1 MNQSNKL
8 ETNLKALLDEQSEKN
23 FKSRQL
29 IDLWSKYSIAAG
41 GLTVILAVG
50 LIFFYLLYVVFPMF
64 LSASMEQR
72 EGSYSVP
79 LEPSNILVSEVDEYG
94 EMIASVTKDGF
105 VVFTPLGE
113 KIAQQYEQGELQP
126 FQLHEDLGQID
137 AVTTVSHELGRKVF
151 LSGNQALVA
160 AIKYK
165 LEYPNGVRKLVPYLD
180 YPFGKVLV
188 PVHNFGES
196 ESFNRVT
203 AFLDE
208 TQLSIAI
215 ANDQRVVVSRYDV
228 EESFLS
234 DEINLELA
242 GQPSQVLT
250 SPIESLHFGEDNRTL
265 FVSQQKGS
273 VLHYVVS
280 DDSLEENSVLEI
292 GSPISASSMLLGK
305 ISLLVGTE
313 NGDIHQVFL
322 LRDEKNEYKL
332 VKVRQFKMA
341 DAAIVSLVPEHRRKG
356 FVALDANSLLG
367 VFYTTSERQL
377 LTQQLPSGIEQLAI
391 NARANVLMAGAA
403 GQYQLY
409 SIDNEH
415 PEVSWS
421 ALWQDVWYESYP
433 EPDMIWQ
440 SSASTNDFEPKFSLS
455 PLTFGTLKAAFYAM
469 LFSIPLAIA
478 GAIFTAYFMTPEMRK
493 IVKPT
498 IEIMEALPT
507 VILGFLAGLW
517 LAPIVESNLAGV
529 FGVLFFMPFA
539 ILAFGLAIAYTPQS
553 LRNRISSGWQAALLV
568 PIVIL
573 VGWMSLGMGEFFDA
587 WFFDGNMRDW
597 VSDDVNGLGINFD
610 QRNALVVG
618 IAMGFAVIPTIFSI
632 TEDAVFSVPKH
643 LVNGSLALGATPWQ
657 TVTRV
662 VIPTASPG
670 MFSAVMIGFGRAVG
684 ETIIVLMATGN
695 TPIMDLNIFEG
706 MRTLSANIAVEMPES
721 EVGSTHF
728 RVLFLASFVLF
739 IFTFFFNT
747 FAEVIRQRLRAKYG
761 SL

>member
-8 ETNLKALLDEQSEKN
+8 ETNLKELLDEQSEKN
-23 FKSRQL
+23 FKARQL
-29 IDLWSKYSIAAG
+29 KDLWSKYSIAAG
-41 GLTVILAVG
+41 GLTVILAVV

-72 EGSYSVP
+72 EGQYRVEQDP
-79 LEPSNILVSEVDEYG
+79 ENIALSEVDEYG

-113 KIAQQYEQGELQP
+113 KIAQQYEEGELQP
-126 FQLHEDLGQID
+126 KQLHEELSQID
-137 AVTTVSHELGRKVF
+137 AVTTISHELGRKVF
-151 LSGNQALVA
+151 LSGNKALVA

-165 LEYPNGVRKLVPYLD
+165 LEYPNGVRKLVPYID
-180 YPFGKVLV
+180 YPFGKELIS
-188 PVHNFGES
+188 VHEFGET
-196 ESFNRVT
+196 EAFNRIS
-203 AFLDE
+203 AFIDD
-208 TQLSIAI
+208 TQIAIAI
-215 ANDQRVVVSRYDV
+215 ANDNRVVVSRFDV
-228 EESFLS
+228 EESFLDDTIS
-234 DEINLELA
+234 LNLS
-242 GQPSQVLT
+242 GQPSLAFT
-250 SPIESLHFGEDNRTL
+250 DALESVHFGEDTSTL
-265 FVSQQKGS
+265 FVTQKKGAI
-273 VLHYVVS
+273 LHYTVS
-280 DDSLEENSVLEI
+280 DETLTESSKLEMENPLTA
-292 GSPISASSMLLGK
+292 SAMLLGK

-313 NGDIHQVFL
+313 AGNIHQVFL
-322 LRDEKNEYKL
+322 LRQEDNSYKL
-332 VKVRQFKMA
+332 VRVRNFKLA
-341 DAAIVSLVPEHRRKG
+341 EAPISRIVPEHRRKG
-356 FVALDANSLLG
+356 FLAIDANHYLG
-367 VFYTTSERQL
+367 VFYTTSQRKL
-377 LTQQLPSGIEQLAI
+377 LTQQLPTVDQVAI
-391 NARANVLMAGAA
+391 NARANVLLAGAA

-433 EPDMIWQ
+433 EPDKIWQ

-455 PLTFGTLKAAFYAM
+455 PLTFGTLKAALYAM

-529 FGVLFFMPFA
+529 FGLIFFMPFS

-553 LRNRISSGWQAALLV
+553 LRNRISAGWQAALLV
-568 PIVIL
+568 PIVII
-573 VGWMSLGMGEFFDA
+573 VGWMSLGMGELFDA
-587 WFFDGNMRDW
+587 WFFNGNMRDW
-597 VSDDVNGLGINFD
+597 VSDEENGLGINFD

-695 TPIMDLNIFEG
+695 TPIMDMNIFEG

-747 FAEVIRQRLRAKYG
+747 FAEVIRQRLRTKYG